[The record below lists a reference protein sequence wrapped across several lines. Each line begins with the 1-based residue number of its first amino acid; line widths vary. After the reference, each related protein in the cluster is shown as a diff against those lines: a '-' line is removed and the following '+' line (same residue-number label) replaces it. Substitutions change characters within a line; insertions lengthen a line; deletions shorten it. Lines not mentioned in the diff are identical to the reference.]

1 MASLKEYSDILAL
14 PITQILN
21 ASYHEQRLPTIWK
34 MANVPPLPKKKPV
47 LDLKKDFRGISLTPC
62 VSKVAEEF
70 MVEDVVKP
78 AVLDVIHGNQYGVIP
93 KSSTTMA
100 LISMLHAWSLG
111 TDGNGATVRT
121 MLFDYRKAFDFIDHS
136 ILIDK
141 LCKLDIPR
149 SVVNWIIDFLS
160 DRFQRIKLAEGC
172 FSEWGP
178 VPSGVPQGTKLGLWL
193 FVLMI
198 NDLDIKSP
206 LMWIFVDDTT
216 ASEVIQKGNTSNA
229 QGITDELIEWSRK
242 NRVVLNPDKCKE
254 LRISFSRN
262 PEAFDSVSIDDKEI
276 EVVNSAKL
284 LGITISD
291 NLTWNAHINELVKKT
306 NKKLYFLVQ
315 LKRARLPPSDLV
327 LFYLSCVRSTI
338 DYGVPVFHNAL
349 PQYLKNELIHIE
361 KRALSIIL
369 PSMSYNKACK
379 VLRITPITEHH
390 SQPCTKLFDAIVA
403 NPNHKLDG
411 LLPQKIIGL

>member
-1 MASLKEYSDILAL
+1 
-14 PITQILN
+14 
-21 ASYHEQRLPTIWK
+21 
-34 MANVPPLPKKKPV
+34 
-47 LDLKKDFRGISLTPC
+47 
-62 VSKVAEEF
+62 
-70 MVEDVVKP
+70 MVEDVIKP
-78 AVLDVIHGNQYGVIP
+78 AVLDVIHGNQYGAIP

-100 LISMLHAWSLG
+100 LISMLHVWFLG
-111 TDGNGATVRT
+111 MDGNGATVRT
-121 MLFDYRKAFDFIDHS
+121 MLFDYHKACDFIDHS

-160 DRFQRIKLAEGC
+160 DRFQCIKLAKGC
-172 FSEWGP
+172 FSKWGS

-216 ASEVIQKGNTSNA
+216 ASEVIQKGNTSNT
-229 QGITDELIEWSRK
+229 QGITDELIKWSRM

-254 LRISFSRN
+254 LRILFSRN
-262 PEAFDSVSIDDKEI
+262 PEAFDLVSIDDKEI

-291 NLTWNAHINELVKKT
+291 KLTWNTHINELVKKT
-306 NKKLYFLVQ
+306 NKKTI
-315 LKRARLPPSDLV
+315 
-327 LFYLSCVRSTI
+327 LSCTAETSPTTSFRPSSFPSFVCSI
-338 DYGVPVFHNAL
+338 YDYGVPVFHNAL
-349 PQYLKNELIHIE
+349 PQYLKNEHIHNE

-369 PSMSYNKACK
+369 PSMSYNKACE
-379 VLRITPITEHH
+379 VLGITPITEHH
-390 SQPCTKLFDAIVA
+390 SQLCTKLFDAIVA
-403 NPNHKLDG
+403 DPNHKLHG
-411 LLPQKIIGL
+411 LLPQKNNVVYNFRYNRPFVLPRVHTNRANNTFILAMSRLFNASSHNT

>member
-1 MASLKEYSDILAL
+1 MAD
-14 PITQILN
+14 
-21 ASYHEQRLPTIWK
+21 
-34 MANVPPLPKKKPV
+34 VPPLPKKKPV
-47 LDLKKDFRGISLTPC
+47 LDLKKDLRPISLTPC
-62 VSKVAEEF
+62 VSKVANEF
-70 MVEDVVKP
+70 VVEDVVKP
-78 AVLDVIHGNQYGVIP
+78 AVLDVIRGNQYRAIP

-121 MLFDYRKAFDFIDHS
+121 MLFDYRKAFDYIDHS

-149 SVVNWIIDFLS
+149 SVANWIIHFLS
-160 DRFQRIKLAEGC
+160 DRFQRIKLAEGY

-178 VPSGVPQGTKLGLWL
+178 VPSGVPQGTKLGPWL

-198 NDLDIKSP
+198 NNLDIKSP

-216 ASEVIQKGNTSNA
+216 ASEVIQKGNTNNA

-242 NRVVLNPDKCKE
+242 NRVVLNPDKCEE

-276 EVVNSAKL
+276 EVVNIAKL

-291 NLTWNAHINELVKKT
+291 NLTWNATLT
-306 NKKLYFLVQ
+306 
-315 LKRARLPPSDLV
+315 S
-327 LFYLSCVRSTI
+327 
-338 DYGVPVFHNAL
+338 
-349 PQYLKNELIHIE
+349 
-361 KRALSIIL
+361 
-369 PSMSYNKACK
+369 
-379 VLRITPITEHH
+379 
-390 SQPCTKLFDAIVA
+390 
-403 NPNHKLDG
+403 
-411 LLPQKIIGL
+411 